1 MMISGQDKILD
12 IVSDYPQ
19 TEEIFNPYDE
29 IVGKCVMCNHLF
41 ETVEE
46 FSDMYGLDM
55 EDLLK
60 KLNKSI

>member
-1 MMISGQDKILD
+1 MIEKEDKILD

-19 TEEIFNPYDE
+19 TEEIFKPYDE

-46 FSDMYGLDM
+46 FSEMYDLNM
-55 EDLLK
+55 EELLK
-60 KLNKSI
+60 NLNRNK

>member
-1 MMISGQDKILD
+1 MMIRGQDKILD

-19 TEEIFNPYDE
+19 TEEIFKPYDE

-46 FSDMYGLDM
+46 FSDMYGLDV

>member
-1 MMISGQDKILD
+1 MMIRGEDKILD

-19 TEEIFNPYDE
+19 TEEIFKPYDE

>member
-1 MMISGQDKILD
+1 MISKDDKILD

-19 TEEIFNPYDE
+19 AEEIFKPYDD

>member
-1 MMISGQDKILD
+1 MIKKEDKILD

-19 TEEIFNPYDE
+19 TEEIFKPYDE

-46 FSDMYGLDM
+46 FSEMYDLNM
-55 EDLLK
+55 EELLK
-60 KLNKSI
+60 NLNSNK

>member
-1 MMISGQDKILD
+1 MMIRGQDKILD

-19 TEEIFNPYDE
+19 TEEIFKPYDE